1 MNVENDSSV
10 HKFVIMLSLV
20 SASSKAQIS
29 KDIAGGPKDYRK
41 LLLKKWLDNILSLLF
56 FGKTM

>member
-10 HKFVIMLSLV
+10 HEFVIMLSFV

-29 KDIAGGPKDYRK
+29 RVIAGGPKDYRK
-41 LLLKKWLDNILSLLF
+41 LLLKM
-56 FGKTM
+56 T